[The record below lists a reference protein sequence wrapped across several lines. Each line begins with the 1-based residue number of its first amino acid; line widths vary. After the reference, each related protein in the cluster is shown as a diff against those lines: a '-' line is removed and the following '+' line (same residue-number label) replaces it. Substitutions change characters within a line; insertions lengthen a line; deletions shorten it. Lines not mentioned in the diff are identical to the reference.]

1 MQTWFE
7 QSRPFFASLSDFA
20 GGDARQEAL
29 ELPTAGAADT
39 AGGPLKSLQRWIV
52 TNPCPDK
59 KLGDRLNLMVARY
72 GYLELASAA
81 DRTPLDDEERA
92 ALTEHLWES
101 IDDVVAR
108 IERGSLLFDAR
119 TVLPGE
125 DAALLDAIAMH
136 AR

>member
-1 MQTWFE
+1 MDTAVSMQTWFE

-108 IERGSLLFDAR
+108 IAEAEQFGTGHSADRDES
-119 TVLPGE
+119 
-125 DAALLDAIAMH
+125 
-136 AR
+136 